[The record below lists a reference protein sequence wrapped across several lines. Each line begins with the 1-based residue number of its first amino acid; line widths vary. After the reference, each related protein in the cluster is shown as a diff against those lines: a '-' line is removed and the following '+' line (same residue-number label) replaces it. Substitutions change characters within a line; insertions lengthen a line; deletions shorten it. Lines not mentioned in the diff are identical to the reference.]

1 MDAQI
6 IINILLSLVAFL
18 GLYTLN
24 GIRRDLDIL
33 TRADISLVTKVQAIE
48 VLVAGEYVR
57 HDALK
62 EALIPLSSQLNRI
75 EIKLDHK
82 ADKN

>member
-1 MDAQI
+1 METQTL
-6 IINILLSLVAFL
+6 INVLFGLVAFL
-18 GLYTLN
+18 GGYVLN
-24 GIRRDLDIL
+24 GIRQSLADLIQSDDKL
-33 TRADISLVTKVQAIE
+33 AGKVQAIE

-57 HDALK
+57 HDALR

-82 ADKN
+82 ADK

>member
-1 MDAQI
+1 ML
-6 IINILLSLVAFL
+6 INVLFSLVAFL
-18 GLYTLN
+18 GGYVLN
-24 GIRRDLDIL
+24 GVKE
-33 TRADISLVTKVQAIE
+33 SLKSLIEDDNRLANKVQAIE

-82 ADKN
+82 ADK